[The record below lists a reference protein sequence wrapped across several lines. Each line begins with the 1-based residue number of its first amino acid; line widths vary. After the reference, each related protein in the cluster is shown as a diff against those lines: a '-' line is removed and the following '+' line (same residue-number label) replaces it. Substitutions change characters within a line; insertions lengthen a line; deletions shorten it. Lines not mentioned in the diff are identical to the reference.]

1 MMVLPEEASTEF
13 PESGVWRA
21 PRSAH
26 PNSLET
32 EAVPRLAL
40 GPSPRGSSSVS
51 FVTQPPSREKQGSFT
66 VALSSGSCRQTVKAK
81 DGGGRNC
88 RFAADSEVVGDLGAH
103 YLLASEMR
111 GCHRVGLSPS
121 PAPALA
127 GVGTKLW
134 DVQLGSWRPARCW
147 GKHPS
152 RPESDMPCGE
162 RRGNTEF
169 FLQIPS
175 PSSCFTVFS

>member
-1 MMVLPEEASTEF
+1 M
-13 PESGVWRA
+13 
-21 PRSAH
+21 
-26 PNSLET
+26 
-32 EAVPRLAL
+32 
-40 GPSPRGSSSVS
+40 
-51 FVTQPPSREKQGSFT
+51 
-66 VALSSGSCRQTVKAK
+66 ALSSGSCRQTVKAK